1 MDAYHTGKQ
10 YQGTGKLQAKD
21 KALVVNGRS
30 NNNHSLLVGVKI
42 TLVFYQGASS

>member
-21 KALVVNGRS
+21 KALVVSGRS
-30 NNNHSLLVGVKI
+30 NNKI